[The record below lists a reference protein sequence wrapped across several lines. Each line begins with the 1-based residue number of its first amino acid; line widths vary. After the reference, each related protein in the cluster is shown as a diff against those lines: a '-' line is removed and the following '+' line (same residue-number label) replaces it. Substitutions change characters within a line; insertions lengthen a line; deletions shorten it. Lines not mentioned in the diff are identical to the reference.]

1 MRGEQTMKRIRRR
14 LDPSLLRLVA
24 AGVLLTLLS
33 FFVVQNSV
41 VINVR
46 LAYFSNTLD
55 EIEMRLGTA
64 LILAGAIG
72 FGIGWLLASWR
83 R

>member
-1 MRGEQTMKRIRRR
+1 MRRIRRR
-14 LDPSLLRLVA
+14 LEPSIVRLIA
-24 AGVLLTLLS
+24 AGALLTLLS

-46 LAYFSNTLD
+46 LAYFSGTLD

-64 LILAGAIG
+64 LILAGVIG
-72 FGIGWLLASWR
+72 FGAGWLLAGCR
-83 R
+83 RR

>member
-1 MRGEQTMKRIRRR
+1 MRRIRRR
-14 LDPSLLRLVA
+14 LEPSIVRLIA
-24 AGVLLTLLS
+24 AGALLTLLS
-33 FFVVQNSV
+33 FYVVQNSV

-46 LAYFSNTLD
+46 LAYFSGTLD

-72 FGIGWLLASWR
+72 FGAGWFLASCR
-83 R
+83 RR

>member
-1 MRGEQTMKRIRRR
+1 M
-14 LDPSLLRLVA
+14 RLVG
-24 AGVLLTLLS
+24 AGALLTLLS

-46 LAYFSNTLD
+46 LAYFSGTLD

-72 FGIGWLLASWR
+72 FGFGWLLASSR
-83 R
+83 RR

>member
-1 MRGEQTMKRIRRR
+1 MKRIRRR

-46 LAYFSNTLD
+46 LAYFSGTLD

-64 LILAGAIG
+64 LILAGVIG

>member
-1 MRGEQTMKRIRRR
+1 MNKIRRR
-14 LDPSLLRLVA
+14 LDPSLMRLIGA
-24 AGVLLTLLS
+24 CMLLTLLS

-46 LAYFSNTLD
+46 IAYFVGSLN
-55 EIEMRLGTA
+55 EIRMRLGTA
-64 LILAGAIG
+64 LIIAGGIG
-72 FGIGWLLASWR
+72 FGTGWLLANWR

>member
-1 MRGEQTMKRIRRR
+1 M
-14 LDPSLLRLVA
+14 RLVG
-24 AGVLLTLLS
+24 AGALLTLLS

-46 LAYFSNTLD
+46 LAYFSGTLD

-64 LILAGAIG
+64 LILAGAMG
-72 FGIGWLLASWR
+72 FGFGWLLASSR
-83 R
+83 RR